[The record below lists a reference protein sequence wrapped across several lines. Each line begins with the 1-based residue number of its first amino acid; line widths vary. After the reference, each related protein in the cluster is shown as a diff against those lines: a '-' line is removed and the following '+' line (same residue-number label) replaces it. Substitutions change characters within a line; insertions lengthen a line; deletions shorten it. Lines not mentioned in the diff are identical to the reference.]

1 MSIGCVVALIGIKIR
16 ILSALRKMP
25 RKNEIKQLEKHFCT
39 IECKKDFSRHK
50 KGCQMSQM
58 GLKSAIDTT
67 YGQIEQLVRHM
78 AEQNP
83 TMIPALIN
91 PGPLLGTITYESRQT
106 RKVEWSL
113 VDHFFL
119 LTTKKEQ
126 INLKSFSS

>member
-1 MSIGCVVALIGIKIR
+1 
-16 ILSALRKMP
+16 
-25 RKNEIKQLEKHFCT
+25 
-39 IECKKDFSRHK
+39 
-50 KGCQMSQM
+50 MSQM

-67 YGQIEQLVRHM
+67 YGQTEQLVKHM
-78 AEQNP
+78 MEQNP